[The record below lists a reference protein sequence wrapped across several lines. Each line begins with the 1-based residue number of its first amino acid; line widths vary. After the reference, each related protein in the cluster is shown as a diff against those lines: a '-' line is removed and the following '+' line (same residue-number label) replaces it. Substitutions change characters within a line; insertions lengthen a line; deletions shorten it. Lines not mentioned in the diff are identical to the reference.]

1 MKTLRCVLFTLLTT
15 CVTVAPVAAEESP
28 LYAGLRVGS
37 LSTDFPGFEDTA
49 AIGLMFGYDLHT
61 DPNGTLA
68 VEAEITRTITD
79 GDVSGGDGWDARGVG
94 AYAAYRTAG
103 DVYVKA
109 KAGYLDQS
117 INQGGGRTLNA
128 DDAGF
133 AYGAG
138 GGWRINSKAGLE
150 LEYTSMSDDLSFLSL
165 AYVTH
170 F

>member
-1 MKTLRCVLFTLLTT
+1 MRTLRCALFTLLTT
-15 CVTVAPVAAEESP
+15 FVVAAPVVAEESP

-37 LSTDFPGFEDTA
+37 LSADLPGLEDTA
-49 AIGLMFGYDLHT
+49 AIALTFGYDVRT
-61 DPNGTLA
+61 DPNGALA
-68 VEAEITRTITD
+68 VEAEISRTITD
-79 GDVSGGDGWDARGVG
+79 GDISGGGGWDARTAG

-103 DVYVKA
+103 AVYVKA

-117 INQGGGRTLNA
+117 INQSGGSTLNA

-133 AYGAG
+133 TYGAG

-150 LEYTSMSDDLSFLSL
+150 LEYTSMSDDLRFLSL